1 MSMATRIR
9 DRLCSLIWPGRCKPH
24 FIHRRLLL
32 LALGLLP
39 TGVWAQAPAP
49 VAPAQRIV
57 SLAPHITELVFAA
70 GAGSRLVGTVQS
82 SDYPSEIST
91 LPRVG
96 DGLHVDPETLISLKP
111 DLVLGWQAGAT
122 QAVAPILKTL
132 DIPLVH
138 INPESVQEIPDAI
151 EKIGKLTQNSATA
164 SAVAASMRQRL
175 QNLKQLAPRKP
186 VSVVLEINATP
197 FYVVGNDPLLNDAL
211 QYCNANNHFG
221 NAPQAAPLIGLENL
235 LANQP
240 DFIVVR
246 YEPGQPMQ
254 ERIAFLAGKGIKAA
268 RQAKVIGIDP
278 DLLFRPGPRL
288 VDALEQLCAQLEGK
302 R

>member
-9 DRLCSLIWPGRCKPH
+9 DRLCSLIWPGRCKSH
-24 FIHRRLLL
+24 FIHRCLLL

-82 SDYPSEIST
+82 SDYPSEISS

-132 DIPLVH
+132 DIPLIH

-246 YEPGQPMQ
+246 DEPGQPMQ

-288 VDALEQLCAQLEGK
+288 VGALEQLCAQLEGK